1 MNTHAVTID
10 FDDHPSLQGHFPG
23 NPVMPGVVLLENVLM
38 ACKEWEPEH
47 QTVGLQSVKFHSPI
61 RPGDTITIELERKNQ
76 NKTHFRCI
84 VEKQVVSTGVI
95 IWQACHE

>member
-1 MNTHAVTID
+1 MNTHVVTID

-95 IWQACHE
+95 IWQARHE